1 MNRKHMQPVD
11 KNALHTLK
19 NRHANSNTH
28 TDFKPPYAAF
38 LAQLLCTLL
47 TSANAFLLAFWFT
60 GKGHYQSLTMTKKK
74 STKR

>member
-47 TSANAFLLAFWFT
+47 TSANAFLLAF
-60 GKGHYQSLTMTKKK
+60 
-74 STKR
+74 